1 MKENVK
7 KIKAIILFISLII
20 IIAGIAAVLIAG
32 FNFDLKYQQSKQV
45 ELYINKEF
53 NINDVKQ
60 IAEEVMPGQDVIIQ
74 KVEVFED
81 TISIISNDINEEQ
94 KNNLVTKINEK
105 YETELNADEIDIVS
119 IPHTKLKDIL
129 KPFVLPFIIATI
141 IILFYIGIRYN
152 KIGIVKAT
160 IGTAAV
166 LIWAQTILFS
176 IMAIARIPIG
186 MLTGSMIFIVYIVTL
201 IATTTYLEKRI
212 AEIKE
217 KEEE

>member
-105 YETELNADEIDIVS
+105 YETELNADEIDVVS